1 MLHTVSSF
9 VLEYTFTGKIRGLGG
24 SEGGKMVELGL
35 SRFKGLIHQDKT
47 VAETDEPLAI
57 LSLVHFLS
65 EKNLTL
71 ENHLRGDLDTAV
83 ASARGFAFEPFCA
96 YLLARAFSSPTP
108 LSNVFDFVGEYKHGN
123 ELAELVTLEKGTN
136 GDFTHIT
143 FDINSDLRSSHV
155 VGYSPSSPADTLKW
169 LQNPQGSAFCFPSN
183 DVGPGLIFV
192 LRLSKDNTFL
202 RVCIQIKNQE
212 KLDHSR
218 TEGAIRTTDP
228 FQFCSRRADDGQAI
242 PDPSIQK
249 EMVKAI
255 QNLGAGTKKA
265 GVCGVLRV
273 LISYPS
279 PPNDDAL
286 AEATESGHGHPL
298 ATAPVAFL
306 ELENSNL
313 GQSIPSLAKKAKKI
327 VTLPDRK
334 RKNTDQPTGSEGR
347 SAKKRKK

>member
-1 MLHTVSSF
+1 MTQNLML
-9 VLEYTFTGKIRGLGG
+9 E
-24 SEGGKMVELGL
+24 
-35 SRFKGLIHQDKT
+35 D
-47 VAETDEPLAI
+47 
-57 LSLVHFLS
+57 
-65 EKNLTL
+65 
-71 ENHLRGDLDTAV
+71 HLRSGLDTAV
-83 ASARGFAFEPFCA
+83 SSARGFAFEPFCA

-108 LSNVFDFVGEYKHGN
+108 LSNVFDFQGEYKHEN

-136 GDFTHIT
+136 GDFTHIA
-143 FDINSDLRSSHV
+143 FDINSNLRSSHA
-155 VGYSPSSPADTLKW
+155 VGCSPSSSTDTLKW
-169 LQNPQGSAFCFPSN
+169 LQNAQRSAFCFPSN
-183 DVGPGLIFV
+183 NVGPDLIFV
-192 LRLSKDNTFL
+192 LRLTNDNTFL
-202 RVCIQIKNQE
+202 RVCSQIKNRE

-218 TEGAIRTTDP
+218 TEEAIRTTDP
-228 FQFCSRRADDGQAI
+228 FQFCSRRADDRQAI
-242 PDPSIQK
+242 PDSSTQE
-249 EMVKAI
+249 EMVEAI
-255 QNLGAGTKKA
+255 QNLGTGTKKA